1 MLRMGKNPK
10 ADQGDSENTM
20 DSKATPQYADNNRT
34 PQYNATAPAYQSQPS
49 AEPQPYRASASAEQ
63 SSSSSPRAVTESESL
78 ARDIKEGTLSG
89 FVGNGTVLTGEAT
102 FKAML
107 RVDGHLSGRVHSD
120 SGTLIIGTN
129 GQVDADIQVAVAV
142 IHGTVNGDIIAS
154 QRLELGRAAKV
165 NGNIQTPSLVI
176 EQGAVFE
183 GSCRMAQLK
192 TALETKK
199 PEEKKD
205 AREKPRDNSA
215 LTASVVGESSPAAAN
230 TATPADFTSMSD
242 IAS

>member
-10 ADQGDSENTM
+10 ADQADSDNTM
-20 DSKATPQYADNNRT
+20 DSRATPQYTDNNRT
-34 PQYNATAPAYQSQPS
+34 PQYNAPATPYQSQPS
-49 AEPQPYRASASAEQ
+49 AEPQPYRASAPAET
-63 SSSSSPRAVTESESL
+63 SSTSSPRAVTESESL
-78 ARDIKEGTLSG
+78 ARDIKEGNLSG

-129 GQVDADIQVAVAV
+129 GLVDADIQVAVAV
-142 IHGTVNGDIIAS
+142 IHGTVNGDIVAS

-165 NGNIQTPSLVI
+165 NGNIQTPSLII

-183 GSCRMAQLK
+183 GTCQMAQLK
-192 TALETKK
+192 TALEKK
-199 PEEKKD
+199 PEEKQ
-205 AREKPRDNSA
+205 RVEEKPRDNGA
-215 LTASVVGESSPAAAN
+215 MAASNGVVASESITP
-230 TATPADFTSMSD
+230 PADFTSMSD